1 MLLNL
6 KSDVDKLNNL
16 KYNKMSRPEVTIDK
30 PKTKK
35 TPGFPR
41 GFRLTPNC
49 EPAPVDCPEVSKEYI
64 EEIMT
69 VNK

>member
-1 MLLNL
+1 
-6 KSDVDKLNNL
+6 
-16 KYNKMSRPEVTIDK
+16 MSRPEVTIDK